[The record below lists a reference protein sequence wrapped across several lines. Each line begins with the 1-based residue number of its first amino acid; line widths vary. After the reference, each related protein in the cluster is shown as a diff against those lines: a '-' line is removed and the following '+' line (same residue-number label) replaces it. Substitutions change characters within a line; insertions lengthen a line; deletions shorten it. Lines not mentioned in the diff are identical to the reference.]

1 MNLYNDDYINVINS
15 FGKVDLILTDPPY
28 EIANEGGGMM
38 KTKKC
43 RVFLKQVDE
52 MDMCEGFDIKEF
64 LNLTLPLF
72 KSKEHYNGVYFCSRL
87 QLYDYITFA
96 VENKLQYGI
105 MVWHKTDPPPLCNNK
120 YLNDVEFIIYIK
132 GNKVKIYGD
141 YHTKSLVYRSTINR
155 KDKELYE
162 HPTIKPL
169 ELINKLVINH
179 SKEND
184 IVFDPFMGSGTTG
197 ASCSLLGRD
206 FIGVELTEKYFD
218 IAKKRIEGTRKV
230 DLSTLF

>member
-1 MNLYNDDYINVINS
+1 MKLYNDDCFNVIKNID
-15 FGKVDLILTDPPY
+15 KVNLILTDPPY

-38 KTKKC
+38 K
-43 RVFLKQVDE
+43 Q
-52 MDMCEGFDIKEF
+52 EGREF
-64 LNLTLPLF
+64 LNELEDLDISSGFNIKKFLNITLPLF
-72 KSKEHYNGVYFCSRL
+72 KSKEHYNGIYFCSRL

-120 YLNDVEFIIYIK
+120 YLNDIEFIIYIK

-206 FIGVELTEKYFD
+206 FIGVELTEKYFN